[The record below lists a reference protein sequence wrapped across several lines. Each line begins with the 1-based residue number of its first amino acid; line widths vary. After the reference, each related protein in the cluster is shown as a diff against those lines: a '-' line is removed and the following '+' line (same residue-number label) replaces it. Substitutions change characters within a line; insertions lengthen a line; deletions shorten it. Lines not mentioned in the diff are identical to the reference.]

1 MCLGRTWRDAQQR
14 GGEKC
19 PDIGELS
26 VGLVEDYVVDPE
38 RSVKLAS
45 APDTYLLNCAGFPL

>member
-1 MCLGRTWRDAQQR
+1 MA
-14 GGEKC
+14 
-19 PDIGELS
+19 ELS

-45 APDTYLLNCAGFPL
+45 APDTYS